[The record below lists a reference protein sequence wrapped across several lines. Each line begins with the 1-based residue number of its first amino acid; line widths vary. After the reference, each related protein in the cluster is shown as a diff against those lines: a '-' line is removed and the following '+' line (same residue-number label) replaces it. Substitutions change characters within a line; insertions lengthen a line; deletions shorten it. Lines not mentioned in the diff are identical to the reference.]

1 MKKKHPITFYIL
13 CSCQFWWALSFYSLW
28 AILPVF
34 LGEELGIDQK
44 TSFATFGAFAALGA
58 AMLFVG
64 GWLADKILGAKRTLV
79 WGFFF
84 QGLGYFIIA
93 YSAITAQPHFVFVG
107 LGTVAVGRG
116 IGSVAPPTIIASA
129 YEKNDPRLDG
139 AYTLFYM
146 VNNIGAFVAQLG
158 APIMAYSIGWTS
170 AFILSGVG
178 MAVNVITYLMLNKK
192 ITKATEADKHAIPFK
207 TNSLFLSAAL
217 IAVALASY
225 LLTNLPLA
233 QFVLATAALVILFLI
248 TKEMKKEAPI
258 SRKRMIVGLVL
269 MGQALA
275 FFVLY
280 NQMPTSLNFFAINN
294 VEAEIFGFAINP
306 VSYQSFNPLWIIF
319 LSPVLAH
326 IYTTLGEK
334 GKDLSMP
341 GKFALGMLVCAAAF
355 GLAGFS
361 QYFGDENGMLN
372 PFWIAAPH
380 FLFAIGELLISALGL
395 SAIAKLFPS
404 RIRGFIYGAWNMT
417 LALASVAGAWVAGLS
432 ATGEAEMTPVE
443 SLVSYGN
450 YFYALAIASTLVG
463 LVCVYLAPRLNR
475 LIETD
480 VSEET
485 EAKDAQTA

>member
-1 MKKKHPITFYIL
+1 M
-13 CSCQFWWALSFYSLW
+13 ALY
-28 AILPVF
+28 
-34 LGEELGIDQK
+34 
-44 TSFATFGAFAALGA
+44 
-58 AMLFVG
+58 
-64 GWLADKILGAKRTLV
+64 
-79 WGFFF
+79 
-84 QGLGYFIIA
+84 
-93 YSAITAQPHFVFVG
+93 
-107 LGTVAVGRG
+107 
-116 IGSVAPPTIIASA
+116 
-129 YEKNDPRLDG
+129 
-139 AYTLFYM
+139 LFYM

-192 ITKATEADKHAIPFK
+192 INKATEADKHAIPFK
-207 TNSLFLSAAL
+207 TNSLFLSGAL

-233 QFVLATAALVILFLI
+233 QFVLAMAALVILFLI

-294 VEAEIFGFAINP
+294 VEAEIFGIAINSV
-306 VSYQSFNPLWIIF
+306 VSVLQPLWIIF

-417 LALASVAGAWVAGLS
+417 LALASVTGAWVAGLS
-432 ATGEAEMTPVE
+432 STGEAEMTPVE

-450 YFYALAIASTLVG
+450 YFYALAIASTVVG
-463 LVCVYLAPRLNR
+463 LVCVYLAPRLNK

-480 VSEET
+480 VSEDTET
-485 EAKDAQTA
+485 KDAQTA

>member
-1 MKKKHPITFYIL
+1 MKKRHPLTFYIL

-34 LGEELGIDQK
+34 LGDELGIDQK
-44 TSFATFGAFAALGA
+44 TSFATFGAYAALGA
-58 AMLFVG
+58 ALLFVG
-64 GWLADKILGAKRTLV
+64 GWLADKVLGAKRTLV

-93 YSAITAQPHFVFVG
+93 YSALTAQPTYVFIG
-107 LGTVAVGRG
+107 LGTIIVGRG
-116 IGSVAPPTIIASA
+116 IGSVAPPTIIAAS
-129 YEKNDPRLDG
+129 YEKDDPRLDG

-146 VNNIGAFVAQLG
+146 VNNIGAFIAQLG
-158 APIMAYSIGWTS
+158 APIVAYNIGWTA
-170 AFILSGVG
+170 AFILSAVG
-178 MAVNVITYLMLNKK
+178 MTVNVITYWIMHKK
-192 ITKATEADKHAIPFK
+192 INPASEADKLKIPFK
-207 TNSLFLSAAL
+207 TNSLFLSGAL
-217 IAVALASY
+217 VTVAMASY

-233 QFVLATAALVILFLI
+233 QFVLAAAAVTILFLI
-248 TKEMKKEAPI
+248 MREMKKEQPE
-258 SRKRMIVGLVL
+258 SRMRMIVGLAL

-294 VEAEIFGFAINP
+294 IEPEIFGIAINP
-306 VSYQSFNPLWIIF
+306 VSYQSFNPMWVIF
-319 LSPVLAH
+319 LSPILAH
-326 IYTTLGEK
+326 IYTTLGAK

-341 GKFALGMLVCAAAF
+341 GKFALGMLICSAAF
-355 GLAGFS
+355 ACAGFS

-395 SAIAKLFPS
+395 SAIAKLFPR

-417 LALASVAGAWVAGLS
+417 LAIASVAGAWVAGLS
-432 ATGEAEMTPVE
+432 SNTGVEMTPVE

-450 YFYALAIASTLVG
+450 YFYALAIAAAVVG
-463 LVCVYLAPRLNR
+463 VICVIMAPRLNR
-475 LIETD
+475 LLETPPTD
-480 VSEET
+480 T
-485 EAKDAQTA
+485 PEALKTA

>member
-1 MKKKHPITFYIL
+1 MKKRHPLTFYIL

-34 LGEELGIDQK
+34 LGDELGIDQK

-58 AMLFVG
+58 AILFIG

-93 YSAITAQPHFVFVG
+93 YSAITAQPHFVFIG

-116 IGSVAPPTIIASA
+116 IGSVAPPTIIAAS
-129 YEKNDPRLDG
+129 YDKDDPRLDG

-146 VNNIGAFVAQLG
+146 VNNIGAFLAQLG

-170 AFILSGVG
+170 AFILSAVG
-178 MAVNVITYLMLNKK
+178 MTVNVVTYLLFNKK
-192 ITKATEADKHAIPFK
+192 IKEATEADKHAVPFK
-207 TNSLFLSAAL
+207 TNSLFLSGVLLAIAA
-217 IAVALASY
+217 ASY

-233 QFVLATAALVILFLI
+233 QAVLGIAALVILFLI
-248 TKEMKKEAPI
+248 MKEMKKEAPT
-258 SRKRMIVGLVL
+258 SRKRMVVGLVL
-269 MGQALA
+269 MVQALA

-294 VEAEIFGFAINP
+294 VEAEVFGIAVNP
-306 VSYQSFNPLWIIF
+306 VSYQSLNPMWVIF
-319 LSPVLAH
+319 LSPILAH

-355 GLAGFS
+355 GCAGFS

-417 LALASVAGAWVAGLS
+417 LAIASVAGAWVAGLS
-432 ATGEAEMTPVE
+432 SSGEVEMTPVE
-443 SLVSYGN
+443 SLASYGN
-450 YFYALAIASTLVG
+450 YFFALAAASTVVG
-463 LVCVYLAPRLNR
+463 IVCVIIAPRLNR
-475 LIETD
+475 LIEAEPEAEK
-480 VSEET
+480 EESL
-485 EAKDAQTA
+485 QTA